1 LNLPTLYARASSGK
15 VKQWTIRTVDDLI
28 ITEYGYLTGKKQ
40 LSEKAAKPK
49 NIGKSNETTPEEQA
63 ELEAQS
69 LWKRQIDKGYIE
81 DPETIPKEEEVQL
94 FLPML
99 AHSSDKKQ
107 HKIVYSCF
115 VQPKLDGVRCLARVI
130 DDQVVLWS
138 RKGKLF
144 DVPIEL
150 KAALRPVLK
159 DGLVFDGELF
169 HAGWTFQRIIRAV
182 KKYRED
188 DTPALQYWI
197 YDAPHRDSPFYMR
210 FDTLQAALSGVSSSN
225 LVLTDTKLVKSWEE
239 VVKKEQE
246 YISEGYEGLIIRNLA
261 GEYRYGHRSNDLL
274 KLKRFQEEEFIILG
288 VSEGIGKD
296 SGTAIFACRIPG
308 TTNTFSVRPMGTV
321 EVRER
326 YWREGS
332 SLIGKRLTVK
342 YQGLSEDGVP
352 RFPIGKTIR
361 DYE

>member
-1 LNLPTLYARASSGK
+1 MNLPTLYARASSGK
-15 VKQWTIRTVDDLI
+15 VKQWAVHTVGDLI
-28 ITEYGYLTGKKQ
+28 VTEYGYLTGKKQ
-40 LSEKAAKPK
+40 LSEKQAKAK
-49 NIGKSNETTPEEQA
+49 NVGKSNETTPEEQA

-69 LWKRQIDKGYIE
+69 LWKRQVDKGYIE
-81 DPETIPKEEEVQL
+81 DPESIPKEEEVPL

-99 AHSSDKKQ
+99 AHSREKKQ

-169 HAGWTFQRIIRAV
+169 HPDWSFQRIIRAV
-182 KKYRED
+182 KKYRDD

-197 YDAPHRDSPFYMR
+197 YDAPDKKTPFYAR
-210 FDTLQAALSGVSSSN
+210 FERLQAALMTVSNPN
-225 LVLTDTKLVKSWEE
+225 LVLTDTKLAQNWEE
-239 VVKKEQE
+239 VLEKEDE
-246 YISEGYEGLIIRNLA
+246 YVSQGYEGLIIRNLA
-261 GEYRYGHRSNDLL
+261 SEYRYGHRSNDLL
-274 KLKRFQEEEFIILG
+274 KLKRFQEEEFTILG

-296 SGTAIFACRIPG
+296 SGTAIFECRVPDP
-308 TTNTFSVRPMGTV
+308 TNTVSVRPVCSV
-321 EVRER
+321 ELRER
-326 YWREGS
+326 YWRDGPQ
-332 SLIGKRLTVK
+332 LVGRRLSVK